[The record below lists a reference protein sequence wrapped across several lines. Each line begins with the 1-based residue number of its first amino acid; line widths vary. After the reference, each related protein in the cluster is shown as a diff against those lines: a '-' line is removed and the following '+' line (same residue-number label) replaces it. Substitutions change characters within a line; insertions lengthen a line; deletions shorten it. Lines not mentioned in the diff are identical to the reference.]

1 MAISAVEQEVRTVT
15 GVKPKGKE
23 DRAKFLSRLAEGL
36 QKISDDA
43 WDNMS
48 KGGQDWANLA
58 TKAYD
63 NDKPV
68 KEFAVEEEEDEESEV
83 EAAAPDD
90 DAEEEETP
98 PARGRKAAK
107 AAPPKPAP
115 KAAAKGKPGPKPAK
129 SKPAKE
135 RGNGAERVLVGVKV
149 DIKKMI
155 IKNPDITADE
165 IMEGLRKHPPA
176 SQPDYVPSKF
186 TVTSIGSEFR
196 HSLRVLKQ
204 EGVIDIEL

>member
-48 KGGQDWANLA
+48 KGGQEWANLA

-68 KEFAVEEEEDEESEV
+68 KEFAVEEEDEESDV
-83 EAAAPDD
+83 DAAAAPDD

-98 PARGRKAAK
+98 PARGKKAAK
-107 AAPPKPAP
+107 APPKPAA
-115 KAAAKGKPGPKPAK
+115 KVAKGKPVPKAAK
-129 SKPAKE
+129 GKPAKE
-135 RGNGAERVLVGVKV
+135 RGNGGERVLVGVKV